1 MPSKSEADILL
12 EDLPPAL
19 SADIVRYN
27 VKKFSGGREDLLPD
41 DIDDPELL
49 LRAVVRRFH
58 AECSSAKSQQYRAEA
73 EADKLRRQV
82 EILEEAQALAKER
95 EAKFGNPERKLAKA
109 AQSELFNERMTIRR
123 LQKELR
129 IVKEMLKESEDT
141 FTQLFEDLVTTR
153 RKDQELEDAQNG
165 LENTAR
171 MSVVALAEERKKV
184 HEKTEIAKKLK
195 ARVQELEEN
204 EGDVHRTKAI
214 AERRIVVLDRDIAQ
228 LQQDVKRI
236 EVKYQESVETMLILE
251 ERCREEEAKL
261 KEERAKVEVLTAQIA
276 EEKKWNSILKQDL
289 AKAQSEIEGVTDE
302 KNSLFKENKSLDK
315 KGIMEGK
322 RAREAE
328 AEAKKVR
335 ELLVDSSSNL
345 VMTTHELGD
354 EKLRVSDLE
363 HELEKTR
370 NSLKEYQDLAATRKG
385 ILEGVEKEVVEL
397 TNQLKDVEARE
408 YSLTREL
415 KKLKVSLSQSMGRE
429 KDADAEV
436 VRVASSL
443 DVSQREFHAL
453 QSQVGDKDSS
463 IELLQSQLQDS
474 KELVRIYRL
483 RGDDLE
489 TDLKASQQRVSESQ
503 DREYLHKVE
512 CDRLKEKLVKE
523 QAVVSDLSEKV
534 ELMSSQIQES
544 QAAYVNAVQR
554 EEVLK
559 EQVSRFEEKLQ
570 DATERGDV
578 LEKGL
583 KHVEGERE
591 VYKGQTHVLREDLL
605 DKQTKLRSTNKDL
618 TMTAVDLE
626 SLKESHEGMAEDLKK
641 SRKQYA
647 EAALRVESLEKECQE
662 AKAQL
667 EIKERQAARLEVL
680 VEELNVKLEDA
691 ILEYTEER
699 KQAKDYAEKLHSKD
713 SQVKKIATEA
723 TFSKDSVQRLC
734 GDIKQ
739 FQDREA
745 QLKDQKKSLEG
756 EIEKWKQRLEVSQGE
771 VSELKDVN
779 WRIAEDLQ
787 KSKVSLRE
795 LEAMVKKTT
804 TELKS
809 GKGRMLEAEA
819 RNIELS
825 ANVTKLMEALVQAE
839 AREKEALD
847 LLAEG
852 KGPEKERKKKK
863 MQRSRTTASMEGGR
877 MAVS

>member
-1 MPSKSEADILL
+1 MTLELVALPWDRRGDIAAPHRQSFVDSMGPGIMHSLPKVATHAFGGIAYMTCIAD
-12 EDLPPAL
+12 
-19 SADIVRYN
+19 
-27 VKKFSGGREDLLPD
+27 G
-41 DIDDPELL
+41 
-49 LRAVVRRFH
+49 
-58 AECSSAKSQQYRAEA
+58 
-73 EADKLRRQV
+73 
-82 EILEEAQALAKER
+82 
-95 EAKFGNPERKLAKA
+95 
-109 AQSELFNERMTIRR
+109 
-123 LQKELR
+123 
-129 IVKEMLKESEDT
+129 
-141 FTQLFEDLVTTR
+141 TTR
-153 RKDQELEDAQNG
+153 
-165 LENTAR
+165 
-171 MSVVALAEERKKV
+171 
-184 HEKTEIAKKLK
+184 
-195 ARVQELEEN
+195 
-204 EGDVHRTKAI
+204 
-214 AERRIVVLDRDIAQ
+214 
-228 LQQDVKRI
+228 
-236 EVKYQESVETMLILE
+236 
-251 ERCREEEAKL
+251 
-261 KEERAKVEVLTAQIA
+261 
-276 EEKKWNSILKQDL
+276 
-289 AKAQSEIEGVTDE
+289 
-302 KNSLFKENKSLDK
+302 
-315 KGIMEGK
+315 
-322 RAREAE
+322 
-328 AEAKKVR
+328 
-335 ELLVDSSSNL
+335 
-345 VMTTHELGD
+345 
-354 EKLRVSDLE
+354 
-363 HELEKTR
+363 
-370 NSLKEYQDLAATRKG
+370 
-385 ILEGVEKEVVEL
+385 EVVQL
-397 TNQLKDVEARE
+397 TNQLKDAEARE

-436 VRVASSL
+436 VRVASSQSKTGSAPQNRTRSDPDWALAVMPGPDPAKIFKVFGGYGVFMNEMWPQALSALSQQEREKMSDGDLTLRLKSQWEKLSGAERHAYQLWVPPGAVVELAGVPAEVPYSQTRPDDEAEASEDDSESEAIRRL

-512 CDRLKEKLVKE
+512 CDRLKEKLAKE

-544 QAAYVNAVQR
+544 QAAYVSAVQR
-554 EEVLK
+554 EEVLQ

-641 SRKQYA
+641 SKKQYA

-667 EIKERQAARLEVL
+667 EIKERQAARLEV
-680 VEELNVKLEDA
+680 VVDELNVKLEDA

-745 QLKDQKKSLEG
+745 QLKDQIRSLEG
-756 EIEKWKQRLEVSQGE
+756 EIEKWKQRLGESQGE

-795 LEAMVKKTT
+795 VEAMVKKTT

-809 GKGRMLEAEA
+809 GKGRMVEAEA

-825 ANVTKLMEALVQAE
+825 ANVAKLMEALVQAE
-839 AREKEALD
+839 AREKEALE

-877 MAVS
+877 TAAS